1 MFEVAGIEVVMFVP
15 IKVDAFVVPLVSLVV
30 DTVKLE
36 VFLLELF
43 TNPVITVP
51 VRVELVV

>member
-1 MFEVAGIEVVMFVP
+1 MLEVAAIEIVVFVP

-30 DTVKLE
+30 DTVKLG

-43 TNPVITVP
+43 TNPVITVL